1 MSSTYSEV
9 DLGVLVG
16 HDGSPAAD
24 RALDWAAQDAVARRV
39 TLYVVTAVPVG
50 GLGHRHRVELRER
63 AHALIDAACARV
75 RARFADAVVEGSVR
89 VGDPAES
96 LLEASARA
104 DTMVMGSRGHGGFTG
119 LLLGSVSLRVC
130 AHSSCPVVVVRAD
143 AAEDASG
150 VVVGIAGPEDGPA
163 AEFAAD
169 RARRLGGLRAV
180 HSWALPVTGLAPSL
194 MLPSMFDVDAI
205 AAERGRMLERML
217 GPIRIRDPELPVEA
231 LVMNGTAGRDL
242 ICASTGSALVTVA
255 THRRSGPLP
264 MRLGPTTHAVLHH
277 ARCPV
282 AVVPVQ

>member
-1 MSSTYSEV
+1 MSSTDNEV
-9 DLGVLVG
+9 DLGVLIG

-39 TLYVVTAVPVG
+39 PLYVVTAVPVG

-63 AHALIDAACARV
+63 AHALVDAACARV
-75 RARFADAVVEGSVR
+75 RARFAKADVEGSVR
-89 VGDPAES
+89 EGDAAES
-96 LLEASARA
+96 LLEASGRA
-104 DTMVMGSRGHGGFTG
+104 DTMVIGSRGHGGFAG

-130 AHSSCPVVVVRAD
+130 AHSSCPVVVVHAD

-163 AEFAAD
+163 AEFAAS

-194 MLPSMFDVDAI
+194 MLPSMFDVDEI
-205 AAERGRMLERML
+205 AAERGRMLETVL
-217 GPIRIRDPELPVEA
+217 GPIRLGNPELPVDTV
-231 LVMNGTAGRDL
+231 VMNGTAGRDL
-242 ICASTGSALVTVA
+242 VCASIGNALVVVA
-255 THRRSGPLP
+255 THPRHGPLP

-282 AVVPVQ
+282 AVVPVH

>member
-1 MSSTYSEV
+1 MSSTHSEV
-9 DLGVLVG
+9 ALGVLVG

-39 TLYVVTAVPVG
+39 PLYVVTAVPVG

-63 AHALIDAACARV
+63 AHALVDAACARV
-75 RARFADAVVEGSVR
+75 RARFAGAVVEGSVR
-89 VGDPAES
+89 EGDAAES
-96 LLEASARA
+96 LLAASARA

-130 AHSSCPVVVVRAD
+130 AHSSCPVVVVHAD

-169 RARRLGGLRAV
+169 RALRLGGLRGV

-194 MLPSMFDVDAI
+194 MLPSMYDVDEI
-205 AAERGRMLERML
+205 AAERGRMVDTVLD
-217 GPIRIRDPELPVEA
+217 PIRFEYPELPVDTV
-231 LVMNGTAGRDL
+231 VMNGSAGRDL
-242 ICASTGSALVTVA
+242 VCVSTGGALVVVA
-255 THRRSGPLP
+255 SHRRHGPLP

-277 ARCPV
+277 AHCPV
-282 AVVPVQ
+282 AVVPVL